1 VGGGSLSITSASL
14 QYAQINTNSFTVT
27 SAGLS
32 FACWFKS
39 NGSVQTARIFEFGN
53 GFGGAWPSN
62 SIIFGMDQNTGIL
75 FAEVK
80 VSNGTS
86 SFGYLTNASV
96 NTNTWFHVVWTLNPN
111 GEWKSYINGVLLK
124 TYTGQIYPNTG
135 PRTYNFIGRSCYSDN
150 ERFYGRIDDFR
161 IYNRVL
167 SDSDAANIYSNTST
181 LVNSVGINTNSTSAH
196 LDVSGNGSISS
207 SLTTGPF
214 VCNGTNPIT
223 VSAPRRWYITNA
235 TPTNYYTNPGTILG
249 STAGGGGFA
258 TVFYNDVNPTTNTD
272 FNTTTATFTAPEN
285 GLYLFELNI
294 FDNEPNN
301 VGRRLQIRGNG
312 VPSGYTYDS
321 GQYLMFNQQN
331 QPTDTSYTFSN
342 TYFLQTGQQIYYY
355 CPSNQFVTPAVRCV
369 FFYYYTYTT
378 LKIFKIR

>member
-1 VGGGSLSITSASL
+1 VGGGSLSLTNGNTYALST
-14 QYAQINTNSFTVT
+14 QYTQVSSGSFTVT

-39 NGSVQTARIFEFGN
+39 NGSGNNSSIFDFANGAGLYNVLMFFLNNNLMISVWGN
-53 GFGGAWPSN
+53 LSGQN
-62 SIIFGMDQNTGIL
+62 DMSI
-75 FAEVK
+75 
-80 VSNGTS
+80 
-86 SFGYLTNASV
+86 YTNANLNN
-96 NTNTWFHVVWTLNPN
+96 NTTWFHVVWTLNPT
-111 GEWKSYINGVLLK
+111 GVYKIYINGVLNTTVTSNA
-124 TYTGQIYPNTG
+124 TYPAIGT
-135 PRTYNFIGRSCYSDN
+135 RTNNYIGKNNWSNPYFN
-150 ERFYGRIDDFR
+150 GRIDDFR

-196 LDVSGNGSISS
+196 LDVSGNGNISS

-235 TPTNYYTNPGTILG
+235 TPNNYTTSPGTILG

-294 FDNEPNN
+294 FDNSANLT
-301 VGRRLQIRGNG
+301 GRRLQIRGNG

-355 CPSNQFVTPAVRCV
+355 CPSTPFNTAVCY
-369 FFYYYTYTT
+369 FYYYYGYTT